1 MASSYRKRWNRLNAG
16 YIAELDDD
24 IEEDVHDSDWTAAGG
39 PVAFF
44 KLNYMRENYKRK
56 RFDGTQ
62 LDLFKK
68 DVKVK

>member
-1 MASSYRKRWNRLNAG
+1 MNAG
-16 YIAELDDD
+16 YDEGL
-24 IEEDVHDSDWTAAGG
+24 DSDIRELIDEESDYSENGT
-39 PVAFF
+39 VAFF

-68 DVKVK
+68 DVKEK